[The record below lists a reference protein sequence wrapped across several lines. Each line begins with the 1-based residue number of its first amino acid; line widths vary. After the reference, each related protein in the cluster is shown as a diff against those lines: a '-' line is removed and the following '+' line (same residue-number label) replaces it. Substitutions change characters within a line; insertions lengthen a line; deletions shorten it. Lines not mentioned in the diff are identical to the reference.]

1 MILLVAAALGVIL
14 GLASG
19 GKIRRCARYP
29 LYGAVLP
36 IVALLLKAGAA
47 WLLEPQTLAE
57 TVCIL
62 QYALVFLFLLHNARH
77 GLWPLLAF
85 LGAFSNF
92 VVILLNGGCMPVAA
106 SLMGNDAARIGLLL
120 AGKIYAYAAITPQTV
135 LPFLGD
141 ILRFGPAGLPI
152 GFASVGDIVLCAG
165 VALLCFQMTRCGE
178 QSQNES
184 TAAEPADPKAGEA

>member
-1 MILLVAAALGVIL
+1 MILLAAAVLGVVL
-14 GLASG
+14 GLVTG
-19 GKIRRCARYP
+19 GSFRSCAKYP

-36 IVALLLKAGAA
+36 IIALLIKAGASY
-47 WLLEPQTLAE
+47 LLEPQMLAE

-62 QYALVFLFLLHNARH
+62 QYALVFAFLLLNAKH

-106 SLMGNDAARIGLLL
+106 TLMGADASRVALLH
-120 AGKIYAYAAITPQTV
+120 AGKIYAYAAISEKTL

-141 ILRFGPAGLPI
+141 ALRLGPAGLPF
-152 GFASVGDIVLCAG
+152 GFASAGDIVLCAG
-165 VALLCFQMTRCGE
+165 VALLCFQMTRNPDRAKE
-178 QSQNES
+178 KDL
-184 TAAEPADPKAGEA
+184 AE

>member
-1 MILLVAAALGVIL
+1 MILLAAAALGDVL
-14 GLASG
+14 GLVSG
-19 GKIRRCARYP
+19 GSFRGCAKYP

-36 IVALLLKAGAA
+36 ILALLLKAGASY
-47 WLLEPQTLAE
+47 LLKPQQLAE

-62 QYALVFLFLLHNARH
+62 QYALVFAFLLLNAKH

-106 SLMGNDAARIGLLL
+106 SLMGQDASRVELLH
-120 AGKIYAYAAITPQTV
+120 AGKIYAYTAISEKTL

-141 ILRFGPAGLPI
+141 VLRFGPAGLPF
-152 GFASVGDIVLCAG
+152 GFASAGDIVLCAG
-165 VALLCFQMTRCGE
+165 VALLCFQMTRCKE
-178 QSQNES
+178 RSQQENK
-184 TAAEPADPKAGEA
+184 PD

>member
-1 MILLVAAALGVIL
+1 MILLAAAVLGVVL
-14 GLASG
+14 GLVSG
-19 GKIRRCARYP
+19 GSIKRCAKYP
-29 LYGAVLP
+29 LYGAALP
-36 IVALLLKAGAA
+36 ILALLIKACTAY
-47 WLLEPQTLAE
+47 LLEPQTLAE

-62 QYALVFLFLLHNARH
+62 QYALVFSFLLFNAKH

-106 SLMGNDAARIGLLL
+106 SLMGTDAARIALLH
-120 AGKIYAYAAITPQTV
+120 AGKIYAYSAITERTV

-141 ILRFGPAGLPI
+141 VLRLGPAGMPF

-165 VALLCFQMTRCGE
+165 VALLCFQMTKCKER
-178 QSQNES
+178 SQPES
-184 TAAEPADPKAGEA
+184 KPE

>member
-1 MILLVAAALGVIL
+1 MILLAAAALGVVL
-14 GLASG
+14 GLVSG
-19 GKIRRCARYP
+19 GSFKHCAKYP
-29 LYGAVLP
+29 LHGAVLP
-36 IVALLLKAGAA
+36 ILALLLKAAA
-47 WLLEPQTLAE
+47 SYLLEPQKLAE

-62 QYALVFLFLLHNARH
+62 QYALVFSFLLLNAKH

-106 SLMGNDAARIGLLL
+106 SLMGTDASRIALLH
-120 AGKIYAYAAITPQTV
+120 ADKIYAYSAITERTV

-141 ILRFGPAGLPI
+141 VLRLGPAGMPF

-165 VALLCFQMTRCGE
+165 VALLCFQMTRCKE
-178 QSQNES
+178 HSQTES
-184 TAAEPADPKAGEA
+184 KPQ

>member
-1 MILLVAAALGVIL
+1 MILLVAAALGIAL

-19 GKIRRCARYP
+19 GSFRSCAKYP
-29 LYGAVLP
+29 LYGAMLP
-36 IVALLLKAGAA
+36 ILALLLKAGASF
-47 WLLEPQTLAE
+47 LLEPQKLAE
-57 TVCIL
+57 TICIL
-62 QYALVFLFLLHNARH
+62 QYALVFSFLLLNAKH

-106 SLMGNDAARIGLLL
+106 SLMGTDAARIALLH
-120 AGKIYAYAAITPQTV
+120 AGKIYAYSAITERTV

-141 ILRFGPAGLPI
+141 VLLLGPAGMPF

-165 VALLCFQMTRCGE
+165 VALLCFQMTRCKE
-178 QSQNES
+178 RSQPDS
-184 TAAEPADPKAGEA
+184 KPV